1 MYGNIRSTEH
11 VTLGSTSHFEG
22 NIESESAL
30 VCGYVKGCIQTRT
43 LLMVKTPATIIGD
56 LISASVQLESGV
68 ILQGKIISNPKEA
81 VRQSQETLSITPCT
95 SSANSEKERLQES
108 KSQ

>member
-43 LLMVKTPATIIGD
+43 LLMVKNPATIIGD